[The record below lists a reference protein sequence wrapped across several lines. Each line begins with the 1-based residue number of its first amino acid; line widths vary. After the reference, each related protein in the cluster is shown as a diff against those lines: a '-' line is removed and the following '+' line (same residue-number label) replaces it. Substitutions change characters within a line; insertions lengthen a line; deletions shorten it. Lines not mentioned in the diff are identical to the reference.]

1 MEFLKNYVVLIVVGL
16 CLCTGYIIKNL
27 LPSDKINRYI
37 PLIMGVLG
45 AVLNIW
51 LNDFSITPEILLGG
65 TVSGLSSTGLH
76 QIFKQF
82 VEKSE

>member
-16 CLCTGYIIKNL
+16 CLCAGYIIKNL

-51 LNDFSITPEILLGG
+51 LNGFSITPEILLGG

>member
-16 CLCTGYIIKNL
+16 CLCAGYIIKNL

-51 LNDFSITPEILLGG
+51 LNGFSITPEILLGG

-82 VEKSE
+82 IEKSE

>member
-16 CLCTGYIIKNL
+16 CLCAGYIIKNL

-37 PLIMGVLG
+37 PLIMGVFG

>member
-16 CLCTGYIIKNL
+16 CLCAGYIIKNL

>member
-16 CLCTGYIIKNL
+16 CLCAGYIIKNL

-82 VEKSE
+82 VEKK